1 MPEQKN
7 TKTDCKICI
16 KEGKEFDVPQIK
28 ARVIP
33 VKGKE
38 HYKITLGFVVS
49 CQKHRRTNKI

>member
-38 HYKITLGFVVS
+38 HYRITLGFVVS
-49 CQKHRRTNKI
+49 CQKHKDQ